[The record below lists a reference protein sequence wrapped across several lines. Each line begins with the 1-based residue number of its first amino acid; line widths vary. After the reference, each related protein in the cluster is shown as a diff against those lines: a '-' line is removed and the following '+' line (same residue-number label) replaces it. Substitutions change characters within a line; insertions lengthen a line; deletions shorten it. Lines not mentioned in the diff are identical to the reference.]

1 MGPRGEAKDHSD
13 KEFDFFCEL
22 HFVQRTYGP
31 KIKKICRLV
40 REIFDFVE
48 MRFSVL
54 YISKWLAGPKIR
66 SQIEKAIKN
75 CSTLSVFAIGRKS
88 QVLQCFYFNDLGMT
102 LTLTFKVKVT
112 RPH

>member
-1 MGPRGEAKDHSD
+1 M
-13 KEFDFFCEL
+13 
-22 HFVQRTYGP
+22 
-31 KIKKICRLV
+31 KKFCRLV

-48 MRFSVL
+48 TFFPVL

-88 QVLQCFYFNDLGMT
+88 QFLQCFYSGDLGMT
-102 LTLTFKVKVT
+102 LTLTFKVKVM